1 MSRRVEV
8 ILGLTPAFK
17 RIAHYYLC
25 LGFGEYVP
33 DNHPHYDQVV
43 VRPLYEFMENPQ
55 VPGEYAGGTVVEFF
69 KEKRRVKWVEFRC
82 EVIGGGG
89 DDAIKRVK

>member
-1 MSRRVEV
+1 MSRRVET

-25 LGFGEYVP
+25 LGQGNYYPE
-33 DNHPHYDQVV
+33 NHPHYDHVV
-43 VRPLYEFMENPQ
+43 VRTLYDFSENPV

-69 KEKRRVKWVEFRC
+69 KESRKVKWMEFRC
-82 EVIGGGG
+82 QVTGGGG
-89 DDAIKRVK
+89 DDTIKRVK